1 MRIFKRAS
9 AGRSSKPACIE
20 EFLGP
25 ELLDDPMV
33 DRDELNDLLRD
44 PSPLIPPEPPEP
56 EYEPAPE
63 LPESA
68 ARRIAKLAGLVTAL
82 AMLCGAVVAATYLD
96 RQRAAE
102 ETATFRPVH
111 ITGTRALVGFT
122 PTPPAPAETML
133 TSAAAG
139 GEAPQPGTPVGSDA
153 GVEPSPYPTDPAD
166 FAEEFYRC
174 IGPRPRD
181 AISMLGA
188 NLRAGQSAEL
198 EHAWRIV
205 RKVDVHE
212 LRIEPDGMV
221 RAVVTMTTSDDER
234 FRLTQLLRIDDGPP
248 QAITEARLLS
258 SRHVPVNG

>member
-1 MRIFKRAS
+1 MEMRIFKRAS

-20 EFLGP
+20 DFLGP

-56 EYEPAPE
+56 DFEPAPE

-111 ITGTRALVGFT
+111 ITGIRALVGFT
-122 PTPPAPAETML
+122 PTPQAPD
-133 TSAAAG
+133 TSPPTAAG
-139 GEAPQPGTPVGSDA
+139 GEAPQDGSGTG
-153 GVEPSPYPTDPAD
+153 GEPSSYPTDATD
-166 FAEEFYRC
+166 FADEFYGN
-174 IGPRPRD
+174 IAPRPRD

-188 NLRAGQSAEL
+188 SLRAGQSAEL
-198 EHAWRIV
+198 EHAWRTV
-205 RKVDVHE
+205 RRVDVHE
-212 LRIEPDGMV
+212 LSIEPDGMV

>member
-25 ELLDDPMV
+25 ELLDDPMI

-44 PSPLIPPEPPEP
+44 PSQLIPPQPPEP

-96 RQRAAE
+96 RQRAAQ

-111 ITGTRALVGFT
+111 ITGARALVGFT
-122 PTPPAPAETML
+122 PAPQAPDTSP

-139 GEAPQPGTPVGSDA
+139 GEAPQPGTPGTGGQPSSYPADA
-153 GVEPSPYPTDPAD
+153 AD
-166 FAEEFYRC
+166 FADEFYGN
-174 IGPRPRD
+174 IGSRPRD

-198 EHAWRIV
+198 EYAWRSV

-212 LRIEPDGMV
+212 LSIEPDGMV